1 VSDDYRTS
9 PVDHQSAEQL
19 NGHNLRLGLVDTSA
33 TDAFVPWLE
42 AVTRGFLGPRPS
54 EESIAEQLRGLAQ
67 RRSTG
72 VWDDTAL
79 DPATPVGTV
88 SSWPTRVAVPGERS
102 VAAWAI
108 SAVTVSPSYRRRG
121 IAKALLEAEL
131 RTAHRLG
138 IPVAVLTVSEATI
151 YSRFGFASAAMAADL
166 TIDMQRVR
174 WVGPMPS
181 GRVQFIS
188 PEQLRD
194 DGRTLMERAR
204 ERSPGEIEM
213 QQYKWDQILGLAGDK
228 DAAKSVRAIR
238 YDDGEGKP
246 QGFAIYRVNDTG
258 AHDSAQVLD
267 VQYLVAVTDDAAR
280 GLWRHLLQMDL
291 IGTVTA
297 KLRPV
302 DEPLGWLLSD
312 SRAVRRDERDHLW
325 ARILDVKAAL
335 EARHYSAAGR
345 IALEVRDELG
355 IAEGRVLLDIDDDGT
370 AKVTPLAGDAPEGVA
385 ELRLGVS
392 ELSALYLGGVSA
404 ATLVRAGRV
413 TEVRPGSAASVDLS
427 FRSGVAPWLSFWF

>member
-19 NGHNLRLGLVDTSA
+19 RGHNLRFDLVDTS
-33 TDAFVPWLE
+33 DSGAFAPWLN

-54 EESIAEQLRGLAQ
+54 EESMAEQVSGLAQ

-88 SSWPTRVAVPGERS
+88 SSWPTRLAVPGERN

-121 IAKALLEAEL
+121 IAKALLEGEL

-151 YSRFGFASAAMAADL
+151 YSRFGFGPAAMAADL

-174 WVGPMPS
+174 WIGSTSS
-181 GRVQFIS
+181 GRVQFVS

-194 DGRTLMERAR
+194 DGQALMQRAR

-213 QQYKWDQILGLAGDK
+213 PKYKWEQALGLAGDK
-228 DAAKSVRAIR
+228 DAAKHLRTIR
-238 YDDGEGKP
+238 YDDGAGKP

-267 VQYLVAVTDDAAR
+267 VQYLVSATDDAAR

-297 KLRPV
+297 KLRSV

-312 SRAVRRDERDHLW
+312 FRAVRKDERDHLW
-325 ARILDVKAAL
+325 ARVLDVKAAL
-335 EARHYSAAGR
+335 EGRRYAAAGR
-345 IALEVRDELG
+345 IALDVHDDLG
-355 IAEGRVLLDIDDDGT
+355 IAEGRVLIDIDDTG
-370 AKVTPLAGDAPEGVA
+370 AARVTPLAGEAPEDAA
-385 ELRLGVS
+385 ELKLGVS

-404 ATLVRAGRV
+404 ATLARAGRV
-413 TEVRPGSAASVDLS
+413 TEVRPGSAASVDVS
-427 FRSGVAPWLSFWF
+427 FRSAVAPWLSFWF